1 VDESVR
7 MCGEQRS
14 TSDVIFRCHLPF
26 LKIICLWVHCYCLQ
40 THQKS
45 ALDPITVVYE
55 SPCGCWE
62 LNSGPLEEQSVLLT
76 TKSTPCH
83 FFKLF
88 HLFLEFCPMNLDHIH
103 SPNFSQKNFPFPTQP
118 TWCPLYLLE
127 STKSNLY
134 CSCTL
139 RYVALHWIRCCTLK
153 KIPTL
158 SQQISIADC
167 SLARL

>member
-1 VDESVR
+1 
-7 MCGEQRS
+7 M
-14 TSDVIFRCHLPF
+14 
-26 LKIICLWVHCYCLQ
+26 
-40 THQKS
+40 
-45 ALDPITVVYE
+45 
-55 SPCGCWE
+55 
-62 LNSGPLEEQSVLLT
+62 LLT

-167 SLARL
+167 SLARLWVHFLYSYWDLVWLKLVQVCACCGSSYVWLFDIFRRHSLWLLLLAFWLVNSFYPFHNDLWTALG